1 MTQKSPSLFD
11 WKIAGP
17 AIGDAFRK
25 LSPRHMVKNP
35 VMFVTMVGAALTTVG
50 IFTAEASL
58 RGFVAQLAIWLW
70 FTVLFANFAEAIA
83 EGRGKAQA
91 ASLRKARKETMA
103 RRLQDGREQQ
113 IPAPMLQKGD
123 LVVCETGDIIPADG
137 DVISLK
143 DGHDHLIGSAIYN
156 SKSQIVARRFSRRKQ
171 QLDLDFF
178 KRRVAQAFEYRER
191 RNIDARLSRM
201 VWSESDGLPGVI
213 LDRYGDY
220 FVLQTLTLGMDLR
233 KAQIVEA
240 ISDLGKSAAIIER
253 NDAPVRKAEGLELH
267 SGVLRGDSP
276 SQAEIEIGDVNF
288 ELDLLHGQK
297 TGFYLD
303 QKHNYSV
310 VAGYAHGRRVLDC
323 FTNQGAFA
331 LTCARTGA
339 ADVIGVE
346 ESSENIAG
354 AKRNAVRNDLKVR
367 WIEQDVFQ
375 FLRAAEKADAQY
387 DLIVLDPPSFTKT
400 RSGLRD
406 ALRGYRELHMRA
418 FKLLSKDGLLATFS
432 CSHHVSDTAFSQTI
446 ADALVDA
453 RRSARRLRRFEQA
466 PDHPVMPTIP
476 ETEYFKG
483 FLLEM
488 MPGR

>member
-1 MTQKSPSLFD
+1 MAGIVVKPRARILHGHD
-11 WKIAGP
+11 WV
-17 AIGDAFRK
+17 F
-25 LSPRHMVKNP
+25 SS
-35 VMFVTMVGAALTTVG
+35 
-50 IFTAEASL
+50 E
-58 RGFVAQLAIWLW
+58 
-70 FTVLFANFAEAIA
+70 VLKVF
-83 EGRGKAQA
+83 GK
-91 ASLRKARKETMA
+91 
-103 RRLQDGREQQ
+103 
-113 IPAPMLQKGD
+113 
-123 LVVCETGDIIPADG
+123 PADG

-143 DGHDHLIGSAIYN
+143 DGKDRLIGSAIYN
-156 SKSQIVARRFSRRKQ
+156 SRSQIVARRFSRRKQ
-171 QLDLDFF
+171 ELDLDFF
-178 KRRVAQAFEYRER
+178 KRRITQAAEYRIR
-191 RNIDARLSRM
+191 RGVDPRLCRV
-201 VWSESDGLPGVI
+201 VWSESDGLPGLI
-213 LDRYGDY
+213 IDRYGDH
-220 FVLQTLTLGMDLR
+220 FVMQTLTLAMEMRKDLIADAIESGIGLQPMSDALE
-233 KAQIVEA
+233 AQPT
-240 ISDLGKSAAIIER
+240 IIER

-267 SGVLRGDSP
+267 TDVMRGGAP
-276 SQAEIEIGDVNF
+276 PQIEIEIDGVKF
-288 ELDLLHGQK
+288 EIDLLHGQK

-331 LTCARTGA
+331 LTCARAGA

-466 PDHPVMPTIP
+466 PDHPVLPTIP